1 MVGLEEAKTHL
12 NPKRSITESAATVDD
27 RDLINHYGM
36 FVAHSETLFFK
47 YCKKLYPSIL
57 ERREIIQ

>member
-27 RDLINHYGM
+27 RDLINHCGM
-36 FVAHSETLFFK
+36 FVAHSENLFLNPAKNF
-47 YCKKLYPSIL
+47 IL
-57 ERREIIQ
+57 RY